1 MTVVKEDGSQETR
14 DVMVGVTDRV
24 NAQIISGL
32 EEGEQVIAGQE
43 VPTTRA
49 AARPGAPRPGQP
61 GLPGVGAFR

>member
-1 MTVVKEDGSQETR
+1 VTVVKDDGSQETR

-43 VPTTRA
+43 IAARTTARP
-49 AARPGAPRPGQP
+49 AARPAAAPGI
-61 GLPGVGAFR
+61 PGVGGFR

>member
-1 MTVVKEDGSQETR
+1 MTVVKDDGSQETR

-43 VPTTRA
+43 VATTRG
-49 AARPGAPRPGQP
+49 ARPAPRPGQP
-61 GLPGVGAFR
+61 GIPGVGGFR